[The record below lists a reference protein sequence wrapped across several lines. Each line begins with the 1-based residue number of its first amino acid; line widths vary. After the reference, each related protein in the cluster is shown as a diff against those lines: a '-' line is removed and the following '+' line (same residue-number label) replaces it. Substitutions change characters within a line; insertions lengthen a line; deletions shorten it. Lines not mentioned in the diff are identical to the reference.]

1 MSRCRESRAA
11 AYRDAALG
19 TLADLRAT
27 YEHAAAGA
35 LPGSARS
42 APAAELPDVLQAS
55 DLRGKLDV
63 PVPAVAAAVDRALGL
78 N

>member
-1 MSRCRESRAA
+1 MPEPEGAAVLVPAA
-11 AYRDAALG
+11 AV
-19 TLADLRAT
+19 T
-27 YEHAAAGA
+27 
-35 LPGSARS
+35 PARS
-42 APAAELPDVLQAS
+42 APAAKLPDVLQAP